1 MSSSQNKICERKT
14 EKYSFFSY
22 TTYFAL
28 NIKSFMTGEKKL
40 KVFLDILLE
49 LKDAGTNFSD
59 DDLRD
64 EVVTMM
70 VGVRQYIYNIQS

>member
-1 MSSSQNKICERKT
+1 MKEKLKNT
-14 EKYSFFSY
+14 ENNSLFSY
-22 TTYFAL
+22 NTIFAL

-70 VGVRQYIYNIQS
+70 VGVRQYIHNINILNGI

>member
-1 MSSSQNKICERKT
+1 
-14 EKYSFFSY
+14 
-22 TTYFAL
+22 
-28 NIKSFMTGEKKL
+28 MTGEKKL

-49 LKDAGTNFSD
+49 LKDGGTTFSD

-70 VGVRQYIYNIQS
+70 VGVRQYIYNIKILNGIYYC